1 MIAKI
6 AVSSACFSIDKP
18 YAYKIPGSLTL
29 AAGMRVIVP
38 FGRGNRRCEGIV
50 LEVAEGDGQSLKCV
64 ERALDT
70 APVLSARQLH
80 LAAFLRERY
89 FCTFYDAAHAILPV
103 GLWFHT
109 MQTYT
114 VLRENGDWH
123 ALTARNETAA
133 AVMQAL
139 EDRGGCTDLSA
150 LRAQFPDEQALQ
162 AALRYLLARRLIEE
176 NVDMT
181 QRAGEKTEKM
191 ARLTVPAEEA
201 AAFAARKQ
209 KSAPLQTAALKLLC
223 AVESASC
230 HEIMYLSGASMQ
242 TLRRLE
248 KLELIEL
255 YTREVYRGAAKAPV
269 EPADEPVLSPAQ
281 QEVFDALRVQMAQEK
296 PGAALLHGVTGSG
309 KTLVYIKLIYAARA
323 AGRDAILL
331 VPEIAL
337 TPQLLGR
344 LRSHFGSDVAVLHS
358 SLRVGERYDEWRR
371 IAAGQAHIVVGTR
384 SAVFAPVQSLGV
396 LIVDEE
402 QEHSYKSENTPRYH
416 AREVAFY
423 RGAQENALVLLGSAT
438 PSVES
443 MYRAKSG
450 LYSLYR
456 LTERYNGRALP
467 QVELADMKQEIRAGN
482 PGAIS
487 APLLDRLIQNV
498 QDGKQSILF
507 LNRRGNSRCLVCV
520 ECGEAP
526 GCPRCS
532 VSLTYHS
539 ANNRLMCHYCGH
551 SQAVPA
557 RCPSCGGALKS
568 VGFGT
573 QKVEQ
578 ELHELLPDV
587 PVLRMDA
594 DTVSAS
600 NDHEAILS
608 RFVREKI
615 PILLGTQMVAKGLDF
630 ENVTLV
636 GVLDADLSLYFGSF
650 RAAETT
656 FSLVTQV
663 VGRAGRGKSA
673 GTALIQTMTP
683 EHPVLRLAARQD
695 YDAFYDMEIQLRTL
709 RRFPPLRDVF
719 TVTVTCLHEDRLIRS
734 AATLRQAIAGNL
746 RAMGMQDAELFG
758 PAPAPVAKVNCVYRY
773 RLSLCCKNS
782 KAVRQML
789 AFVLRQFAKDP
800 KNRGVS
806 AFIDVNSY
814 D

>member
-6 AVSSACFSIDKP
+6 AVSAACFSIDKP
-18 YAYKIPGSLTL
+18 YTYKIPGTLEL

-50 LEVAEGDGQSLKCV
+50 LELCEGDEATLKCV
-64 ERALDT
+64 EQALDA
-70 APVLSARQLH
+70 APVLNARQLR

-103 GLWFHT
+103 GLWFRT

-114 VLRENGDWH
+114 VRRDRGDWH
-123 ALTARNETAA
+123 ALTARNEFAA

-139 EDRGGCTDLSA
+139 EDRGGCTDLAA
-150 LRAQFPDEQALQ
+150 LRAQFPDEDSLQ

-191 ARLTVPAEEA
+191 ARLAVPAEDA
-201 AAFAARKQ
+201 LAFAARKQ
-209 KSAPLQTAALKLLC
+209 KSAPLQKAALELLC
-223 AVESASC
+223 AVGSASC
-230 HEIMYLSGASMQ
+230 RELLYLSGASMT

-255 YTREVYRGAAKAPV
+255 YTREVHRGGPRSPA
-269 EPADEPVLSPAQ
+269 EPAGEPVLSAAQ
-281 QEVFDALRVQMAQEK
+281 QAVFDALRAQMESQK

-344 LRSHFGSDVAVLHS
+344 LRAHFGSDVAVLHS

-371 IAAGQAHIVVGTR
+371 IAAGGAHIVVGTR
-384 SAVFAPVQSLGV
+384 SAVFAPLENLGLV
-396 LIVDEE
+396 VVDEE

-423 RGAQENALVLLGSAT
+423 RGAQEGALVLLGSAT

-456 LTERYNGRALP
+456 LTERYNGRGLP
-467 QVELADMKQEIRAGN
+467 RVELADMKEEIRAGN

-487 APLLDRLIQNV
+487 APLLERLRQNV
-498 QDGKQSILF
+498 QAGRQSILF

-539 ANNRLMCHYCGH
+539 ANDRLMCHYCGH

-557 RCPSCGGALKS
+557 RCPSCGGPLKA

-573 QKVEQ
+573 QRVEQ

-594 DTVSAS
+594 DTVRAS

-663 VGRAGRGKSA
+663 VGRAGRGQNA

-683 EHPVLRLAARQD
+683 DHPVLRLAAEQD
-695 YDAFYDMEIQLRTL
+695 YDAFYDMEIGLRTL

-719 TVTVTCLHEDRLIRS
+719 TVTAACLHEDRLVRS

-746 RAMGMQDAELFG
+746 AAMGLTDADLFG

-773 RLSLCCKNS
+773 QLSLCCKNT